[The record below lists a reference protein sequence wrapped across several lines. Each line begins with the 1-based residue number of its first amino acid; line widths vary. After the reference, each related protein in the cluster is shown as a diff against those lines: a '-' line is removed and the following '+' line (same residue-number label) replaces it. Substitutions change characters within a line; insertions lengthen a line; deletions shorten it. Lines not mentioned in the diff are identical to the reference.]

1 MPKDTLKEAIAQKLR
16 INCGC
21 TPRQAGDGDM
31 LRACAM
37 VLRDIMAERNITT
50 REDTVARQLRQ
61 VHYAAETPQPAAHQP
76 DEGEGT
82 HGVSHIFFVPL
93 ELRHRQGRKHR
104 KGHRDGLQHSH
115 SSSPPL

>member
-1 MPKDTLKEAIAQKLR
+1 MTKDTLKEAIVQKLR

-50 REDTVARQLRQ
+50 REDTDARQLRQ
-61 VHYAAETPQPAAHQP
+61 VHYL
-76 DEGEGT
+76 
-82 HGVSHIFFVPL
+82 SL
-93 ELRHRQGRKHR
+93 EFLMGRSLMKKR
-104 KGHRDGLQHSH
+104 L
-115 SSSPPL
+115 